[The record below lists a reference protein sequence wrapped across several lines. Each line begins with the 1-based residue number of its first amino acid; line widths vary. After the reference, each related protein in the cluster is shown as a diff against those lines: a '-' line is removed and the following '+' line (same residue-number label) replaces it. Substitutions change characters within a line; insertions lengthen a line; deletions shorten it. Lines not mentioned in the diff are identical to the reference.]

1 MNTTPIVLTGR
12 VSDATGKPVALARI
26 YFADGP
32 DPLPEI
38 ALLTDA
44 GGNFSMSVP
53 RPGDYK
59 LGCSA
64 DGFATVTVPVNL
76 TNNQNSPVMIT
87 LTK

>member
-1 MNTTPIVLTGR
+1 MNTTPIVLSGR

-26 YFADGP
+26 YFTDGP

-38 ALLTDA
+38 ALLTDTS
-44 GGNFSMSVP
+44 GNFSMSVP
-53 RPGDYK
+53 QPGTYK

-64 DGFATVTVPVNL
+64 DGFATVTVPVQVTGNKD
-76 TNNQNSPVMIT
+76 SPVKIT